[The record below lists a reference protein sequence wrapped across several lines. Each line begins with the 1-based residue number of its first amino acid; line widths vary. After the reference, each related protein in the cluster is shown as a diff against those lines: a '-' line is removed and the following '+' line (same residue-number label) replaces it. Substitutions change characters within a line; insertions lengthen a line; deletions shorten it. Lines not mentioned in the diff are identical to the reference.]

1 MISLIP
7 LVVLI
12 PLGSAAL
19 ALALPGRRRAQQL
32 ITVIALVAVVA
43 LSGAFMW
50 IVDQQGD
57 PIEGEIVWA
66 EGKLMGCHFAE
77 ALSPTICNRIIR
89 TLRERQERR

>member
-50 IVDQQGD
+50 IVDQQG
-57 PIEGEIVWA
+57 
-66 EGKLMGCHFAE
+66 
-77 ALSPTICNRIIR
+77 ALVMDGRQR
-89 TLRERQERR
+89 YLLRRRPA